1 MVAGRLRP
9 SGGAEKQRL
18 RPLIMGKEVLMVLRL
33 NRRGLNIV
41 FRIGAAQE

>member
-18 RPLIMGKEVLMVLRL
+18 RFNHGKRSSYVLRL
-33 NRRGLNIV
+33 NQRGLNIV
-41 FRIGAAQE
+41 FRIGAAQEL